1 MLKFI
6 DENKARWGVDYLVR
20 PDGPPFITLDITDKL
35 KSLGLKDKGFRELTL
50 RLAVPVL
57 IANGVMRIALTG
69 FDKSTHA
76 ELLPDILERLD
87 MIMSLTPNNPLVEEF
102 KKLTPSMSSSLNDSQ
117 SCLIALLR
125 ATFKPRSVCF
135 VRR

>member
-6 DENKARWGVDYLVR
+6 DENKDRWGVDYMVR
-20 PDGPPFITLDITDKL
+20 PDGPPFITLEISDKL
-35 KSLGLKDKGFRELTL
+35 KTLGLKDKGFRELTL

-76 ELLPDILERLD
+76 ELLPLMLERLD
-87 MIMSLTPNNPLVEEF
+87 MIMSLQPDNPLVEEF
-102 KKLTPSMSSSLNDSQ
+102 K
-117 SCLIALLR
+117 IANPFY
-125 ATFKPRSVCF
+125 AIKPEA
-135 VRR
+135 